1 MFVHKNYDQENCV
14 CVRLMGTA
22 VSEMK
27 QESPSLIDKLLLTLN
42 EITTVS
48 SQISRNAAEKNGDL
62 KLINCNLT

>member
-1 MFVHKNYDQENCV
+1 M
-14 CVRLMGTA
+14 
-22 VSEMK
+22 SEMK